1 MPGLQFF
8 GSAMWTELC
17 VFLQWLKMGR
27 MDTQLNRIPM
37 TWLASEG
44 RKRKAREGASVG
56 SSGVGRG
63 K

>member
-17 VFLQWLKMGR
+17 FLLQWLKMGR

-44 RKRKAREGASVG
+44 RKRKGKERP
-56 SSGVGRG
+56 GRG
-63 K
+63 RQ